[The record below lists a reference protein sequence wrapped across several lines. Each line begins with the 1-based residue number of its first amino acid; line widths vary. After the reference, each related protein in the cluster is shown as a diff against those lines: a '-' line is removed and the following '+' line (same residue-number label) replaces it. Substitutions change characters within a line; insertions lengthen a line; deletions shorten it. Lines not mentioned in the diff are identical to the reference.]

1 MKKITLSFLGVLFAF
16 MLTAA
21 DLTGIKIYINPGH
34 GGYNGNDR
42 SVGTI
47 PFPTEWTDST
57 GFWESS
63 SNLTKGLELRDLL
76 QSQNATVYMSR
87 TDNRSGFRD
96 NGYAGFEHIQDSSYG
111 DRPLSVI
118 AAEASANNVDAFLS
132 IHSNAAG
139 GSTAVNYLYLM
150 CPGKGGENDLNFRD
164 PQTENLARGCFPY
177 LLDNP
182 INVWTHYYPYNP
194 SNVKIACFVTSYTV
208 IGSALTVPGFLSEGS
223 FHDYHPETHRLLNID
238 YRKLEAYRF
247 FQFYTNFFGGT
258 MPNSGVVA
266 GDVRDANVRLTHPK
280 YLPVVSG
287 SKDEWT
293 PINGAKVYLCKT
305 DFTPVQE
312 YTVDTCY
319 NGVFVFWNVEPGN
332 YKLRYT
338 ANEYI
343 SDTVDVTVTAG
354 KITTK
359 NTKLVNENYVPPV
372 PPRIDPGDYPI
383 PNQEAGAIVPTEF
396 VMESVSNN
404 QTPFVNTLNIRRSII
419 KDGKMYILT
428 EDSKLFIADA
438 ITGDSI
444 AQMNTAVV
452 TGGDKPLSDIAFT
465 SDSILMGCNL
475 SLISLPAQEGQA
487 FKVYKW
493 ANDSAPAELL
503 FTSVANGNWY
513 NGDVGTTMAISGP
526 SWKFK
531 LYTTAITTGT
541 SRQVRIIGLEY
552 DLNEQMVT
560 LSKYM
565 MSTTEYTEALWGADM
580 KFTISPREPNCF
592 VVDSKILMPTEYQ
605 FDWEAA
611 DRSPLINKGVMSET
625 LLPKVAYGATY
636 FRYAGHALMSAPVCD
651 ATSANVGVML
661 FDITNGF
668 NNAVAVTQKM
678 PSTGLGTEV
687 ANHMVA
693 ASVVDG
699 YDITTTIFAQN
710 EGLARFKTSTDNP
723 INIFAYDLRY
733 EKKSETTHQFSF
745 ILNENATN
753 VEIQFLKDNV
763 VIGSKVVGALAKGA
777 QTVDLVVADL
787 PNEDG
792 MTFAVKATAPSP
804 IRVSKFSDPANPA
817 TQFYNA
823 FGLAIDNNTENSTFA
838 RLYISNAKAGTCEGG
853 RYTGTGIYISDPLL
867 GDPTAQGNTVYGGGL
882 TWGTSN
888 SPYRI
893 SVAED
898 GRLFIA
904 DWSDTHSGVY
914 IMNANN
920 PSANFKTLFE
930 GCTRATSGLL
940 TNASNVPVG
949 GSSPCLW
956 VKGKGENTQL
966 YVFDEDY
973 VAPGGKANSVLRY
986 DLGTAEIW
994 QVAPSAV
1001 VFDNGAKGNLLQ
1013 NGNSRIIPDTMGG
1026 WWISQYRATDAPA
1039 IPALIH
1045 VNAAGDVDF
1054 NSGAIDPTM
1063 IGNSRNGAIAIN
1075 LEHNM
1080 IAVSGQGE
1088 IKVFALTYNAS
1099 GVPSLN
1105 KLHTF
1110 ATGNGNNTNDVAFDY
1125 AGNLYSVSNSG
1136 ERVVAFSLPKAD
1148 NTAITPAM
1156 SSIVINN
1163 KTVGV
1168 KNVVMDNQAVVYV
1181 RDNRLFVEA
1190 FEGESI
1196 ELYTITGVRLATRVA
1211 NEGVNVFDMTKGQV
1225 IIVKAGN
1232 RVAKV
1237 VM

>member
-1 MKKITLSFLGVLFAF
+1 VCFEHPILTLETPEETGTITPSGEKVLEINEPFTVSMKCESDYYFVEWAAYVVSGETEELTTEALVFTDIVTGTDNASSSATATLKQRRSDIVIRPTIKKRPVITLEAQNNTGT
-16 MLTAA
+16 LTPSGTRIVNLNTTLNLNMACSEKYTFVRWAA
-21 DLTGIKIYINPGH
+21 YIK
-34 GGYNGNDR
+34 
-42 SVGTI
+42 
-47 PFPTEWTDST
+47 DSAT
-57 GFWESS
+57 
-63 SNLTKGLELRDLL
+63 GLETETTTAVSFTDTITSKDLL
-76 QSQNATVYMSR
+76 TSSTVL
-87 TDNRSGFRD
+87 TLLEERSDIVIRPITFLRPSVT
-96 NGYAGFEHIQDSSYG
+96 FE
-111 DRPLSVI
+111 
-118 AAEASANNVDAFLS
+118 
-132 IHSNAAG
+132 
-139 GSTAVNYLYLM
+139 
-150 CPGKGGENDLNFRD
+150 
-164 PQTENLARGCFPY
+164 
-177 LLDNP
+177 
-182 INVWTHYYPYNP
+182 
-194 SNVKIACFVTSYTV
+194 
-208 IGSALTVPGFLSEGS
+208 
-223 FHDYHPETHRLLNID
+223 
-238 YRKLEAYRF
+238 
-247 FQFYTNFFGGT
+247 T
-258 MPNSGVVA
+258 MPNSGVIT
-266 GDVRDANVRLTHPK
+266 GDVRDEKVRLTHPK

-343 SDTVDVTVTAG
+343 GDTVDVTVTAG

-359 NTKLVNENYVPPV
+359 NAKLVNENYVPPV

-383 PNQEAGAIVPTEF
+383 PNQEAGAVVPTEF

-419 KDGKMYILT
+419 KGGKMYILT

-438 ITGDSI
+438 VTGDSI

-475 SLISLPAQEGQA
+475 SLISLPAQAGQA

-493 ANDSAPAELL
+493 ANDSASAELL
-503 FTSVANGNWY
+503 FTSVANGNWS
-513 NGDVGTTMAISGP
+513 NGNVGTTMVISGP

-531 LYTTAITTGT
+531 LYTTATTTGS

-580 KFTISPREPNCF
+580 RFTISPREPNSF

-651 ATSANVGVML
+651 AASANVGVIL
-661 FDITNGF
+661 FDITDGF

-817 TQFYNA
+817 TQFYNSY
-823 FGLAIDNNTENSTFA
+823 GLAIDNNTENSTFA

-867 GDPTAQGNTVYGGGL
+867 GDPTAQGNTVYAGGI
-882 TWGTSN
+882 TWAASN

-930 GCTRATSGLL
+930 GCTRAASGLL

-973 VAPGGKANSVLRY
+973 VAPGG
-986 DLGTAEIW
+986 
-994 QVAPSAV
+994 
-1001 VFDNGAKGNLLQ
+1001 
-1013 NGNSRIIPDTMGG
+1013 
-1026 WWISQYRATDAPA
+1026 
-1039 IPALIH
+1039 
-1045 VNAAGDVDF
+1045 
-1054 NSGAIDPTM
+1054 
-1063 IGNSRNGAIAIN
+1063 
-1075 LEHNM
+1075 
-1080 IAVSGQGE
+1080 
-1088 IKVFALTYNAS
+1088 
-1099 GVPSLN
+1099 
-1105 KLHTF
+1105 
-1110 ATGNGNNTNDVAFDY
+1110 
-1125 AGNLYSVSNSG
+1125 
-1136 ERVVAFSLPKAD
+1136 
-1148 NTAITPAM
+1148 
-1156 SSIVINN
+1156 
-1163 KTVGV
+1163 
-1168 KNVVMDNQAVVYV
+1168 
-1181 RDNRLFVEA
+1181 
-1190 FEGESI
+1190 
-1196 ELYTITGVRLATRVA
+1196 
-1211 NEGVNVFDMTKGQV
+1211 
-1225 IIVKAGN
+1225 
-1232 RVAKV
+1232 
-1237 VM
+1237 